1 MIIEDWL
8 FIDRKFATC
17 SFVMK
22 FLRYFLLISILSFA
36 IGAGFAPWVY
46 RPPVA
51 MQLTAP
57 GLAEYVKFLAEN
69 RLGLLPIHRLF
80 YLLPLATAAICLP
93 LLAAN
98 RQMKLHWGVNLCLRA
113 ATVPL
118 ALAILSPV
126 WSPGV
131 LLSSEFRLQTFTA
144 IAAIGLAIVAPF
156 FKKLPLRWL
165 ITAAAIAARVST
177 ALALQQ
183 FWLENDAIA
192 ATYASPVG
200 LGWGGW
206 LTVFGAVGLVFSL
219 RWLWANGAIP
229 RAGGGRHQPA
239 H

>member
-1 MIIEDWL
+1 MREIDWKSQ
-8 FIDRKFATC
+8 IRKFVKAPA
-17 SFVMK
+17 
-22 FLRYFLLISILSFA
+22 RYLLLISILAFA

-93 LLAAN
+93 LLAVN
-98 RQMKLHWGVNLCLRA
+98 RQMNLHWSVNICLRA
-113 ATVPL
+113 ITVPL

-131 LLSSEFRLQTFTA
+131 LLSNEFRLQSFIA
-144 IAAIGLAIVAPF
+144 ITAIGLAIVAPF
-156 FKKLPLRWL
+156 FKRLPLRWL
-165 ITAAAIAARVST
+165 AAVIAIAAPVST
-177 ALALQQ
+177 VLALQQ

-192 ATYASPVG
+192 ATYASPIG

-206 LTVFGAVGLVFSL
+206 LTVFGAAGLAFSL
-219 RWLWANGAIP
+219 RWLWQNSASVRGSTNGQQ
-229 RAGGGRHQPA
+229 QPA

>member
-1 MIIEDWL
+1 MRL
-8 FIDRKFATC
+8 
-17 SFVMK
+17 
-22 FLRYFLLISILSFA
+22 LRYFLLISILVFA
-36 IGAGFAPWVY
+36 IGAGFAPWIY

-80 YLLPLATAAICLP
+80 YLLPLATASICLP

-98 RQMKLHWGVNLCLRA
+98 RQMNLHWSINLLLRL

-131 LLSSEFRLQTFTA
+131 LLSAEFRLQSFIA
-144 IAAIGLAIVAPF
+144 ITAIGLAIIAPF
-156 FKKLPLRWL
+156 FKNLPLRWL
-165 ITAAAIAARVST
+165 VAVATVAAVAST
-177 ALALQQ
+177 VLALQQ

-206 LTVFGAVGLVFSL
+206 LTVLGTAGLAFSV
-219 RWLWANGAIP
+219 RWLWQISAAS
-229 RAGGGRHQPA
+229 RSTDGRHQPA